1 MLKKGKQSEIARVF
15 SFMKDRIILF
25 SACMILDAI
34 LTSICFNIV
43 LAFISK
49 YAYNAA
55 EQHDISLL
63 YKALGIAL
71 TAFIIGSVFQPIFQ
85 FTAKKC
91 VRKTMTEIRTKLF
104 RHLEE
109 LSISSF
115 EDSHSGEM
123 ISRLT
128 NDLSSVENV
137 YYNQLNPLVFALV
150 HGVIAITAL
159 FIVDYRIALVVLV
172 LGLLTVAIN
181 VLFAKR
187 LRKISDLIQQK
198 LGEVTQRLVDLIQS
212 IPVTK
217 MFQIEEEIFDDFR
230 ENNDNTYKL
239 TKKRI
244 LTNTQLNA
252 LNFMFSNLKGLGVMS
267 FGLYLLLNGQI
278 SLGAILAVIF
288 LQGNASFLFENIG
301 RFISDVQKSLA
312 GAIRVFE
319 ILDMSTENDNK
330 ANLFDNSSLSNIY
343 KNEMI
348 KLENA
353 EFSYKENKVLDN
365 VSLSIPKGSVTAL
378 VGPSGGGKSTIIK
391 LIMGFYQLD
400 NGKLIV
406 SEKPVNNYTLEQL
419 RSQIAYV
426 PQNAYLF
433 YGTIL
438 ENISYGKNN
447 ASQEE
452 IIEAAKAANAH
463 DFIMQM
469 PNGYETLVGE
479 RGESLSGGQRQR
491 IAIARAILKDSPI
504 LLLDEATSAL
514 DSESEQLVQDALN
527 KLMKGRTTLVIAHRL
542 TTVTHADKI
551 YVLENGKVVESGTNE
566 ELLTKDGLYSKLYK
580 MQFINDANGSEQI

>member
-1 MLKKGKQSEIARVF
+1 
-15 SFMKDRIILF
+15 
-25 SACMILDAI
+25 
-34 LTSICFNIV
+34 
-43 LAFISK
+43 
-49 YAYNAA
+49 
-55 EQHDISLL
+55 
-63 YKALGIAL
+63 
-71 TAFIIGSVFQPIFQ
+71 
-85 FTAKKC
+85 
-91 VRKTMTEIRTKLF
+91 
-104 RHLEE
+104 
-109 LSISSF
+109 
-115 EDSHSGEM
+115 
-123 ISRLT
+123 
-128 NDLSSVENV
+128 
-137 YYNQLNPLVFALV
+137 
-150 HGVIAITAL
+150 
-159 FIVDYRIALVVLV
+159 
-172 LGLLTVAIN
+172 
-181 VLFAKR
+181 
-187 LRKISDLIQQK
+187 
-198 LGEVTQRLVDLIQS
+198 
-212 IPVTK
+212 
-217 MFQIEEEIFDDFR
+217 
-230 ENNDNTYKL
+230 
-239 TKKRI
+239 
-244 LTNTQLNA
+244 
-252 LNFMFSNLKGLGVMS
+252 MFSNLKGLGVMS
-267 FGLYLLLNGQI
+267 YGLYLLLNNQI

-319 ILDMSTENDNK
+319 ILDMSTENDYK
-330 ANLFDNSSLSNIY
+330 PDLFDNSSLSNRH
-343 KNEMI
+343 KDEMI

-365 VSLSIPKGSVTAL
+365 VSLSIAKGSVTAL

-391 LIMGFYQLD
+391 LIMGFYQL
-400 NGKLIV
+400 NSGKLIV

-438 ENISYGKNN
+438 ENISYGKDN

-491 IAIARAILKDSPI
+491 VAIARAILKDSPI

-551 YVLENGKVVESGTNE
+551 YVLENGKVVECGTNK
-566 ELLTKDGLYSKLYK
+566 ELLAKEGLYSKLYK
-580 MQFINDANGSEQI
+580 MQFINDTNGSEQI